1 MIENVDHFH
10 PSPEEIVN
18 SFMELGKK
26 LIVTTGPDDVI
37 SIRAGDLVVL
47 MAESVMLR
55 ERVAKLAADSHRRD
69 QK

>member
-1 MIENVDHFH
+1 MIENVDYFH
-10 PSPEEIVN
+10 PSPDEIMRA
-18 SFMELGKK
+18 FMELGKK